1 MAQPIKKS
9 VGKKPIKRKKQTTR
23 AARVREM
30 RKRMK
35 GSQEFGTS
43 KLEERF
49 AKNFLDKLG
58 LNYIYQYKMV
68 SIGRYLDFMLTDY
81 HVAIEIDGDYWH
93 GNPKLYEEK
102 DLNKTQ
108 KWSKKVDEMKN
119 KWCSRNGVPLIR
131 IWEKDINSDPEG
143 VLNYLRKR
151 LKKYIVDKTIRHAYE
166 NEDSRD

>member
-23 AARVREM
+23 AARVREI

-131 IWEKDINSDPEG
+131 IWEKDINEHPEN
-143 VLNYLRKR
+143 VLTFLKEKLGLLKEKKDRDDKFNKR
-151 LKKYIVDKTIRHAYE
+151 H
-166 NEDSRD
+166 

>member
-58 LNYIYQYKMV
+58 LNYIYQYKMI

-131 IWEKDINSDPEG
+131 IWEKDINEHPEN
-143 VLNYLRKR
+143 VLTFLKEKLGLLKEKKDRDDKFNKR
-151 LKKYIVDKTIRHAYE
+151 H
-166 NEDSRD
+166 

>member
-23 AARVREM
+23 AARVREI
-30 RKRMK
+30 RKKMK

-131 IWEKDINSDPEG
+131 IWEKDINEHPEN
-143 VLNYLRKR
+143 VLTFLKEKLGLLKEKKDRDDKFNKR
-151 LKKYIVDKTIRHAYE
+151 H
-166 NEDSRD
+166 

>member
-131 IWEKDINSDPEG
+131 IWEKDINEHPEN
-143 VLNYLRKR
+143 VLTFLKEKLGLLKEKKDRDDKFNKR
-151 LKKYIVDKTIRHAYE
+151 Y
-166 NEDSRD
+166 

>member
-23 AARVREM
+23 AARVREI
-30 RKRMK
+30 RKKMK

-49 AKNFLDKLG
+49 AKNFLDKLE

-131 IWEKDINSDPEG
+131 IWEKDINEHPEN
-143 VLNYLRKR
+143 VLTFLKEKLGLLKEKKDRDDKFNKR
-151 LKKYIVDKTIRHAYE
+151 H
-166 NEDSRD
+166 

>member
-9 VGKKPIKRKKQTTR
+9 VGKKPIKKKKQTTR

-131 IWEKDINSDPEG
+131 IWEKDINEHPEN
-143 VLNYLRKR
+143 VLTFLKEKLGLLKEKKDRDDKFNKR
-151 LKKYIVDKTIRHAYE
+151 H
-166 NEDSRD
+166 

>member
-23 AARVREM
+23 AARVREI
-30 RKRMK
+30 RKKMK

-58 LNYIYQYKMV
+58 LNYTYQYKMV
-68 SIGRYLDFMLTDY
+68 SIGRYLDFMLNDY

-131 IWEKDINSDPEG
+131 IWEKDINEHPED
-143 VLNYLRKR
+143 VLTFLKEKLGLLKEKKARDDKFNKR
-151 LKKYIVDKTIRHAYE
+151 H
-166 NEDSRD
+166 

>member
-23 AARVREM
+23 AARVREI
-30 RKRMK
+30 RKKMK

-131 IWEKDINSDPEG
+131 IWEKDINEHPED
-143 VLNYLRKR
+143 VLTFLKEKLGLLKEKKERDDKFNKR
-151 LKKYIVDKTIRHAYE
+151 H
-166 NEDSRD
+166 

>member
-1 MAQPIKKS
+1 MPQPIKKEIN
-9 VGKKPIKRKKQTTR
+9 KTPKTKKKQTTK
-23 AARVREM
+23 AARIREI
-30 RKRMK
+30 RKKMK
-35 GSQEFGTS
+35 GSQEYGTS

-49 AKNFLDKLG
+49 ARDFLDKLE

-81 HVAIEIDGDYWH
+81 RVAIEIDGDYWH
-93 GNPKLYEEK
+93 SNPKLYEEK

-131 IWEKDINSDPEG
+131 IWESDINEHPEK
-143 VLNYLRKR
+143 VLTFLKEKLNLYNKKKDRDEKFNKR
-151 LKKYIVDKTIRHAYE
+151 H
-166 NEDSRD
+166 

>member
-131 IWEKDINSDPEG
+131 IWEKDINEHPED
-143 VLNYLRKR
+143 VLTFLKEKLGLLKEKKARDDKFNKR
-151 LKKYIVDKTIRHAYE
+151 H
-166 NEDSRD
+166 

>member
-131 IWEKDINSDPEG
+131 IWEKDINEHPEN
-143 VLNYLRKR
+143 VLTFLKEKLGLLKEKKDRDDKFNKR
-151 LKKYIVDKTIRHAYE
+151 H
-166 NEDSRD
+166 

>member
-49 AKNFLDKLG
+49 AKNFLDKL
-58 LNYIYQYKMV
+58 NIPDTQQYKGTG
-68 SIGRYLDFMLTDY
+68 INRYFDF
-81 HVAIEIDGDYWH
+81 
-93 GNPKLYEEK
+93 
-102 DLNKTQ
+102 
-108 KWSKKVDEMKN
+108 
-119 KWCSRNGVPLIR
+119 
-131 IWEKDINSDPEG
+131 
-143 VLNYLRKR
+143 
-151 LKKYIVDKTIRHAYE
+151 
-166 NEDSRD
+166 

>member
-1 MAQPIKKS
+1 MAQPIKKE
-9 VGKKPIKRKKQTTR
+9 VGRTPTKRKKQTTR
-23 AARVREM
+23 AARVREI
-30 RKRMK
+30 RKKMK

-49 AKNFLDKLG
+49 ARNFLDKLDVK
-58 LNYIYQYKMV
+58 YIYQYKMA

-81 HVAIEIDGDYWH
+81 HVGIEIDGDYWH
-93 GNPKLYEEK
+93 GNPQLYEEK

-131 IWEKDINSDPEG
+131 IWEKDINEHPEK
-143 VLNYLRKR
+143 VLTFLKEKLNLLNEKKDRDNKFNKR
-151 LKKYIVDKTIRHAYE
+151 H
-166 NEDSRD
+166 

>member
-23 AARVREM
+23 AARVREI
-30 RKRMK
+30 RKKMK

-58 LNYIYQYKMV
+58 LNYTYQYKMV

-131 IWEKDINSDPEG
+131 IWEKDINEHPED
-143 VLNYLRKR
+143 VLTFLKEKLGLLKEKKARDDKFNKR
-151 LKKYIVDKTIRHAYE
+151 H
-166 NEDSRD
+166 

>member
-23 AARVREM
+23 AARVREI
-30 RKRMK
+30 RKKMK

-81 HVAIEIDGDYWH
+81 HVAIEIEGDYWH

-131 IWEKDINSDPEG
+131 IWEKDINEHPEN
-143 VLNYLRKR
+143 VLTFLKEKLGLLKEKKDRDDKFNKR
-151 LKKYIVDKTIRHAYE
+151 H
-166 NEDSRD
+166 